1 MGGLLLWGE
10 KREQGRMSMKKK
22 KKKKKIEGEG
32 GVGREGIWAGL
43 SLSLSSLKEK
53 IEMTRWGGSLSI
65 LASLSIYYLT

>member
-1 MGGLLLWGE
+1 ME
-10 KREQGRMSMKKK
+10 KKK
-22 KKKKKIEGEG
+22 KKKNIEREG
-32 GVGREGIWAGL
+32 SVGREGIWAGL